1 MMKLMS
7 LMRRIAAM
15 SSRCRLRDCKHTRFV
30 RVPYAVLQAVGHS
43 VDLKRDQEQ
52 YPMFKLK
59 WKRKV
64 TKI

>member
-1 MMKLMS
+1 
-7 LMRRIAAM
+7 M
-15 SSRCRLRDCKHTRFV
+15 SSQRRLRVPKRFWHV
-30 RVPYAVLQAVGHS
+30 HQPYAVYQCVGQT
-43 VDLKRDQEQ
+43 VDLKREREWLSSFQE